1 MKNTKLR
8 VVSFDEA
15 VKLNNQ
21 GTRIFAMNVPKEK
34 TPTVKSFQRLTVKEA
49 VGDEILLFVIEEG

>member
-8 VVSFDEA
+8 VVSFEEA
-15 VKLNNQ
+15 VNLNNR
-21 GTRIFAMNVPKEK
+21 GTRVFAMNVPKEK

>member
-1 MKNTKLR
+1 MKNVKLE
-8 VVSFDEA
+8 VVGFEEA

-21 GTRIFAMNVPKEK
+21 GTRVYAMNIPKEK

-49 VGDEILLFVIEEG
+49 VSDEILLFIIKEG